1 MTSWLQSLPS
11 KILHGATASNVTIM
25 KHHPRAPTNWPC
37 DIGTTTCPW
46 FILFPFHLVF
56 HPSFS
61 NTEMRAIIPTDWS
74 KKKKNTHLSEN
85 GGGPRSEYYC
95 TVKSRSQQLHISQ
108 EISLSM
114 KNHVY
119 HKNNTRG
126 EDLQQKQQSGPFLGK
141 GELGSFLGC
150 YQMEGAPMSSNENT
164 LTLRPCILSKIHH
177 MPSTF

>member
-1 MTSWLQSLPS
+1 MKCVRLGLEKIKWLKNNWHLTSWLQSLPS

-37 DIGTTTCPW
+37 DIGTTTCSW
-46 FILFPFHLVF
+46 FILFPFHLIF

-74 KKKKNTHLSEN
+74 KKKIKNTHLSES
-85 GGGPRSEYYC
+85 GGGQRSEYYC
-95 TVKSRSQQLHISQ
+95 TVKSWSQKLHISQ

-119 HKNNTRG
+119 HKTLEVKITSR
-126 EDLQQKQQSGPFLGK
+126 
-141 GELGSFLGC
+141 
-150 YQMEGAPMSSNENT
+150 SSNQG
-164 LTLRPCILSKIHH
+164 R
-177 MPSTF
+177 F

>member
-1 MTSWLQSLPS
+1 MWHWHNHLLLIHPLSLSPRFSSLLLQHRNEGHNPNGL
-11 KILHGATASNVTIM
+11 KQ
-25 KHHPRAPTNWPC
+25 
-37 DIGTTTCPW
+37 
-46 FILFPFHLVF
+46 
-56 HPSFS
+56 
-61 NTEMRAIIPTDWS
+61 
-74 KKKKNTHLSEN
+74 KKKNTHLSEN